1 MTSDRESG
9 AVARVFAR
17 LSADGALRGSATHDL
32 GRKRLE
38 RVPVVRPFPERD
50 VEPRAAERAKL
61 VQDGVRFFHRSPQV
75 AGSRRAVG
83 VAAPVALE
91 DLLAAGGALRI
102 GAEIEAEVHAA
113 HDRPR
118 VTPFLLAPLVEDL
131 ALVLPVVGADVGA
144 VPPVGVLRR
153 GTERPLL
160 TSPADPDLNAGV
172 KRDEKIR
179 RFGNAQ
185 VHSLEVGALLLGIE
199 EQLLDLRVLLEHV
212 LARPDRR
219 KRKAVGLR
227 LDVVPAGAEPTVDA
241 PVREVVDR
249 GERL

>member
-50 VEPRAAERAKL
+50 VEPRAAERAEL
-61 VQDGVRFFHRSPQV
+61 VHDGARLFHRSPQV
-75 AGSRRAVG
+75 AGARCAVG

-91 DLLAAGGALRI
+91 DLFAAGGALRI

-160 TSPADPDLNAGV
+160 PSPTDPDGNAGLE
-172 KRDEKIR
+172 RLGEIR
-179 RFGNAQ
+179 RIG
-185 VHSLEVGALLLGIE
+185 HTEVLALKVRAPLLGIE
-199 EQLLDLRVLLEHV
+199 EQPHDLRVLLEHV
-212 LARPDRR
+212 LA
-219 KRKAVGLR
+219 
-227 LDVVPAGAEPTVDA
+227 
-241 PVREVVDR
+241 
-249 GERL
+249 